1 MQLLR
6 KDIKIYDTVWFIRSG
21 RIAKG
26 RVIDKRYGGEVYEV
40 RPLDETDSLWHL
52 TKQEVFR
59 SRVSVYIALLI
70 NKLKGVIYE

>member
-6 KDIKIYDTVWFIRSG
+6 KDIRIYDTVWFIRGG

-26 RVIDKRYGGEVYEV
+26 MVIAKRYGGEVYEV
-40 RPLDETDSLWHL
+40 RPLDEPDSLWHF

-59 SRVSVYIALLI
+59 SRVSAYIALRI
-70 NKLKGVIYE
+70 NKLKSVIYK